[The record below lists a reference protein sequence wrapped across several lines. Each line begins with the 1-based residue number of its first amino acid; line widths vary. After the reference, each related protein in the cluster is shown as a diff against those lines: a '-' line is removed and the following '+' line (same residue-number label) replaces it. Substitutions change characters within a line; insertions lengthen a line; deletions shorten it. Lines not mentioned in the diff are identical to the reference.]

1 MRVMVRTLDQVAAGE
16 ARASLLAKSMRSMV
30 AGQMAIDGASEGD
43 LAQVRMTPEAKKS
56 LVDKMGA
63 KREGRI
69 TEELSVS
76 INGEPGVDSG
86 SLLTGDSNEE
96 LRMQDRLA
104 EKAQNAKEG
113 KMARV
118 TVDDLRAS

>member
-1 MRVMVRTLDQVAAGE
+1 
-16 ARASLLAKSMRSMV
+16 
-30 AGQMAIDGASEGD
+30 
-43 LAQVRMTPEAKKS
+43 
-56 LVDKMGA
+56 MGA

-69 TEELSVS
+69 VEELNLS

-86 SLLTGDSNEE
+86 SLLIGDSNEE

-118 TVDDLRAS
+118 TVSDLRVS

>member
-1 MRVMVRTLDQVAAGE
+1 
-16 ARASLLAKSMRSMV
+16 
-30 AGQMAIDGASEGD
+30 
-43 LAQVRMTPEAKKS
+43 MTPEAKKS
-56 LVDKMGA
+56 LLDKMGA

-69 TEELSVS
+69 TEELNVS
-76 INGEPGVDSG
+76 INAEPGVDSG

-118 TVDDLRAS
+118 TVNDLRQS

>member
-1 MRVMVRTLDQVAAGE
+1 MVRTLDQVAAGE

-30 AGQMAIDGASEGD
+30 AGQMAIDGASEED
-43 LAQVRMTPEAKKS
+43 LAQVRMTPEAKRS
-56 LVDKMGA
+56 LVDRMGA
-63 KREGRI
+63 KREGMI

-86 SLLTGDSNEE
+86 ALLTGDSNEE

>member
-1 MRVMVRTLDQVAAGE
+1 MVRTLDQVAAGE

-30 AGQMAIDGASEGD
+30 AGQMAGDGASEEE

-56 LVDKMGA
+56 LVDRMGA

-76 INGEPGVDSG
+76 INAEPGVDSG

>member
-1 MRVMVRTLDQVAAGE
+1 
-16 ARASLLAKSMRSMV
+16 
-30 AGQMAIDGASEGD
+30 
-43 LAQVRMTPEAKKS
+43 
-56 LVDKMGA
+56 MGA

-69 TEELSVS
+69 VEELNLS
-76 INGEPGVDSG
+76 INAEPGVDSG
-86 SLLTGDSNEE
+86 SLLIGDSNEE

-118 TVDDLRAS
+118 TVSDLRVS

>member
-1 MRVMVRTLDQVAAGE
+1 
-16 ARASLLAKSMRSMV
+16 
-30 AGQMAIDGASEGD
+30 
-43 LAQVRMTPEAKKS
+43 MTPEAKKS
-56 LVDKMGA
+56 LLDKMGA
-63 KREGRI
+63 KRQGMI
-69 TEELSVS
+69 TEELNVS
-76 INGEPGVDSG
+76 INAEPGVDSG

-118 TVDDLRAS
+118 TVSDLRQS

>member
-1 MRVMVRTLDQVAAGE
+1 
-16 ARASLLAKSMRSMV
+16 
-30 AGQMAIDGASEGD
+30 
-43 LAQVRMTPEAKKS
+43 MTPEAKRS
-56 LVDKMGA
+56 LIDRMGT

-69 TEELSVS
+69 VEETNVS
-76 INGEPGVDSG
+76 INAEPGVDSG

>member
-1 MRVMVRTLDQVAAGE
+1 MVRTLDQVAAGE

-30 AGQMAIDGASEGD
+30 AGQMAIDGASEED
-43 LAQVRMTPEAKKS
+43 LAQVRMTPEAKRS
-56 LVDKMGA
+56 LVDRMGA
-63 KREGRI
+63 KREGMI

-76 INGEPGVDSG
+76 INAEPGVDSG
-86 SLLTGDSNEE
+86 ALLTGDSNEE